1 MPEAF
6 GRRALSALRRDIL
19 VTLAED
25 AVEAEARTSR
35 RVRMTELDPGIVAVL
50 GIGASV
56 VGVLVGVLTSN
67 LLFAYVMLCLPIALV
82 LLFGA
87 FVPNK
92 STSRP
97 LPGKYGTALPVAALI
112 LSLVGSLLGIV
123 LGHVSRHII
132 RTHGGDGEKV
142 ALAACVVGY
151 ATLFFQIAIVLWL
164 ITGVLNLK

>member
-1 MPEAF
+1 MQRE
-6 GRRALSALRRDIL
+6 IL
-19 VTLAED
+19 VTLTED
-25 AVEAEARTSR
+25 AVEAEAPSR
-35 RVRMTELDPGIVAVL
+35 RRVPMTEFDPGIAAAL

-56 VGVLVGVLTSN
+56 VRVLVGVLKSN

-87 FVPNK
+87 FVPNR

-97 LPGKYGTALPVAALI
+97 LPSRCGIALLLAALI

-123 LGHVSRHII
+123 LGHVSRHTI
-132 RTHGGDGEKV
+132 RTHGGDGEKI

-151 ATLFFQIAIVLWL
+151 ATLFLQIAIVLWL
-164 ITGVLNLK
+164 ITGLLHA

>member
-1 MPEAF
+1 
-6 GRRALSALRRDIL
+6 
-19 VTLAED
+19 
-25 AVEAEARTSR
+25 
-35 RVRMTELDPGIVAVL
+35 MTELDPGIIAVL

-87 FVPNK
+87 FAPSK

-97 LPGKYGTALPVAALI
+97 IPGKYGIALPVAALI
-112 LSLVGSLLGIV
+112 LSIVGSLLGIV

-132 RTHGGDGEKV
+132 RAHGGDGEKI

-151 ATLFFQIAIVLWL
+151 AALFLQIAVALWL
-164 ITGVLNLK
+164 VTTVLRA